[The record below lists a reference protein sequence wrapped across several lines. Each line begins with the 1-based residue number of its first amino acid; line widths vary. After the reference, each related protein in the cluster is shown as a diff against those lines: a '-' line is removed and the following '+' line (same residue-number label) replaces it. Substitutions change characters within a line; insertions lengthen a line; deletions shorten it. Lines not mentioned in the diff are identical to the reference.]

1 LVPQNPAI
9 PSRPKSEPDQDANA
23 ADVSGDQYY
32 NADDVSEVSPY
43 DKLDA
48 YVNTKDK
55 EDWDRVYTGM
65 KPQ

>member
-1 LVPQNPAI
+1 LVLQNPAI
-9 PSRPKSEPDQDANA
+9 LSRPKSEPDQNANA
-23 ADVSGDQYY
+23 
-32 NADDVSEVSPY
+32 ADDVSEASPYY

-55 EDWDRVYTGM
+55 EDSNRVYTGL